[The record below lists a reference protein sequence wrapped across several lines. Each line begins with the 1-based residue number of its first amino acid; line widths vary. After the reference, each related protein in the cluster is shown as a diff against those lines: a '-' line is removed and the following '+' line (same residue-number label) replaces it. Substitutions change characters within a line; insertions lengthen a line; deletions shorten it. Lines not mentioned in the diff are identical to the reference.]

1 MRILAVLTAL
11 AAGVAVA
18 QTPPSAPEPEKK
30 PRPLNLKLDDE
41 PRAAPRVTFDT
52 KDEKA
57 TTSNLPGLG
66 AGARAIDKQ
75 PTRPPGSSGSP
86 YPADTNPQLR

>member
-1 MRILAVLTAL
+1 MKTLAFILAL
-11 AAGVAVA
+11 AAGAAGA
-18 QTPPSAPEPEKK
+18 QQPAAPEPEKK

-57 TTSNLPGLG
+57 ATSNLPGLG
-66 AGARAIDKQ
+66 AGARSIDKQ
-75 PTRPPGSSGSP
+75 PSRPGSAGSP
-86 YPADTNPQLR
+86 YPADTNPNLR